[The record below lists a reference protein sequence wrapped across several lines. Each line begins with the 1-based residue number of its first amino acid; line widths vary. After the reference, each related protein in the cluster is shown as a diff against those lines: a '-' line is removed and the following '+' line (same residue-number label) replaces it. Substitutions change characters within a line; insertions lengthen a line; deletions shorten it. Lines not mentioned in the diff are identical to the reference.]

1 MATQPPN
8 KGGFR
13 DPLNKWDALNRLRE
27 VATTDVLEAGAEV
40 NRLQEALSQ
49 PSLSHRER
57 LALANSLI
65 DAKSNLEKARKASR
79 EVVNDLNSTRRLQQQ
94 INFRLGTLRSYL
106 ANNQNLSAEV
116 SKSLASTRESLEDLL
131 EESKDL
137 HGSVEK
143 IDTVLERV
151 QNLDK
156 TLHDLPED
164 LHAEM
169 KRQTKI
175 LADIETQQR
184 NAQDF
189 LADHEKRVRGMYEN
203 SMKWAR
209 SKVMDVADQ
218 IGFGALNLGNFLR
231 AGGAVARG
239 ARSVYQGAKYVNRLR
254 EAQKIV
260 SVSKKEANAKL
271 KSPES
276 TRPNASAT
284 NVLRSIRDLVSRR
297 VDPKSSDKKS
307 GGRPVSELP
316 ADQAQVKSSVVATHK
331 ASTDVEPTPEPK
343 EQTLNRQALG
353 SSEVLSKV
361 QDQFRNRVEKIK
373 SDDEAQV
380 KSSVATTPKASS
392 GVDPTPEPKEQTI
405 NRQALGS
412 SEVLSKVQEESRTI
426 AEKQDAILTETQA
439 IRRELNQSSTDKT
452 PRALAEPKRDDEDA
466 FEDKEETRTR
476 TRSAFGMSEILS
488 KVQEESRTIAEKQ
501 DAILTETQVTRR
513 ELKQSSK
520 YDGQDRE
527 LARDQLESQQE
538 LTDQVSRWVQYS
550 QGYHRRLLARLN
562 KKGSTTEEGLFSSLM
577 KNGLGL
583 VTRLLPGIGK
593 VISGLMG
600 RSLIGRLAG
609 KVISLIWG
617 ATRSL
622 LGLGGR
628 VLAGSAGLLARA
640 GAAAIAA
647 GASWVTRGTKFLV
660 ELGSK
665 LLDKLPSIKK
675 IADYGKKGLSVG
687 RAALGGL
694 GASGA
699 VAAGALIT
707 APAIGVAWSEQQN
720 TPEGLATRIQDR
732 KSRISELEDVIRLE
746 KENGSRPQAYAKA
759 EKELEQHRAGL
770 KDLEQ
775 KLQLKTGGAG
785 TGAGADP
792 KAPGADPK
800 APGTATATATPVP
813 STPVPSTSVPSTPP
827 ASPKSIPGTEPR
839 SKDAPFV
846 GTNGSKIS
854 DYASKLFEVR
864 GQANTDGLDPGLQAN
879 AVAMAKEYYEKT
891 GKKIPI
897 NSGFRSFT
905 EQAHLYATKPKG
917 YAAAPGRSIHN
928 FGGAFDT
935 DSVVANELSKMGL
948 LQKYGFE
955 RPLAHEKWHVQ
966 PVGLT
971 LAAAR
976 AGVFSADAPK
986 DQEYGSGIDSN
997 TARVTSSGTSAQRGT
1012 QKGNTFTVAQATP
1025 ISSGHSAGRPGQGGV
1040 SVAAAVPSTQAIT
1053 EPTPPALV
1061 NQPDRARDT
1070 VGVNPQRLSTSMGA
1084 NPQYGVRDI
1093 PTFDQSDSLFLALN
1107 LGVLGS

>member
-57 LALANSLI
+57 LALATSLI

-189 LADHEKRVRGMYEN
+189 LADHEKRIRGMYEN

-209 SKVMDVADQ
+209 SKVMDAADQ

-260 SVSKKEANAKL
+260 SVSRKDANAKL

-284 NVLRSIRDLVSRR
+284 NVLRLIRDLASRR

-316 ADQAQVKSSVVATHK
+316 SDQAQVKSSVAATHT
-331 ASTDVEPTPEPK
+331 ASTDVESTPEPH
-343 EQTLNRQALG
+343 EQTL
-353 SSEVLSKV
+353 
-361 QDQFRNRVEKIK
+361 
-373 SDDEAQV
+373 
-380 KSSVATTPKASS
+380 
-392 GVDPTPEPKEQTI
+392 

-426 AEKQDAILTETQA
+426 AEKQDAILTETQV
-439 IRRELNQSSTDKT
+439 IRRELNQSSTNKT

-476 TRSAFGMSEILS
+476 PTFGMSEILS
-488 KVQEESRTIAEKQ
+488 KVQEGSRIIAEKQ
-501 DAILTETQVTRR
+501 DAILTETQATRR
-513 ELKQSSK
+513 ELSQSSK
-520 YDGQDRE
+520 SDGQDRE

-562 KKGSTTEEGLFSSLM
+562 KKGSTTEEGLFSSLL

-593 VISGLMG
+593 VIAGLMG

-699 VAAGALIT
+699 VATGALIT

-775 KLQLKTGGAG
+775 KLQIKTGGAG
-785 TGAGADP
+785 TGAGADPKAPGADP

-813 STPVPSTSVPSTPP
+813 STPS
-827 ASPKSIPGTEPR
+827 ASPESIPGTEPR

-986 DQEYGSGIDSN
+986 DQEYGSGVDSN

-1012 QKGNTFTVAQATP
+1012 QKDNTFTVAQATP